1 MTHTA
6 VGLFK
11 NSSFAAEVVKE
22 LRAAGVADSNL
33 RTCAEPRYMHVS
45 GVLSTPEIDF
55 CAELM
60 QDLRAM
66 GAMED
71 EAQAYVRG
79 VRAGEVLVFVTGP
92 VEQVE
97 KAVEIMNAR
106 QGANVEEL
114 AGAGAAVLHAVAHE
128 SAIPAHDFSVQAG
141 RVRHAGSGA
150 RIFVW

>member
-11 NSSFAAEVVKE
+11 NIGLAEEAVKE
-22 LRAAGVADSNL
+22 LKAAGDAAGSIRML
-33 RTCAEPRYMHVS
+33 AEPRYMHVS
-45 GVLSTPEIDF
+45 GVLSTPEVDF
-55 CAELM
+55 CAELV

-66 GAMED
+66 GARED

-79 VRAGEVLVFVTGP
+79 VRAGEVLVFVTGS
-92 VEQVE
+92 EAQAE
-97 KAVEIMNAR
+97 KAAQIMNGH

-114 AGAGAAVLHAVAHE
+114 TGVEAVLHCGPHE
-128 SAIPAHDFSVQAG
+128 RAIPAHGYSTQAG
-141 RVRHAGSGA
+141 RVRHSGSGA